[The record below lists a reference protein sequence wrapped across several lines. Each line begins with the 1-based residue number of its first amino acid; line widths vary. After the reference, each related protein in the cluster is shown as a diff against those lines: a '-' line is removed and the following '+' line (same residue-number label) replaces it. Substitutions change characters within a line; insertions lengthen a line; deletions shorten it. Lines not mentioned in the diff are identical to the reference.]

1 MGKIEDKMN
10 EITTADGEL
19 TTEDAIIMAMRNIVR
34 RYHFREMSDALL
46 ETIRAQIAEE
56 CPLAE
61 NINVERVPLEGA
73 VAINYYLGGV
83 EFNVKLP
90 FPVCKCLRCSYEWE
104 SQGPTPKA
112 CPRCKSYKWNVAKK
126 VKT

>member
-34 RYHFREMSDALL
+34 RYHFREMSDALS

-73 VAINYYLGGV
+73 VAIGSL
-83 EFNVKLP
+83 
-90 FPVCKCLRCSYEWE
+90 S
-104 SQGPTPKA
+104 
-112 CPRCKSYKWNVAKK
+112 
-126 VKT
+126 